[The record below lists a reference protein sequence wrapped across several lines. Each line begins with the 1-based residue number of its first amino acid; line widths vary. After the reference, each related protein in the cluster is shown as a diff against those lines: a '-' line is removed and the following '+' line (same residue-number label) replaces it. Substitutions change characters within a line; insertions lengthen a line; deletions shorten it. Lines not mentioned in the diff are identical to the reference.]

1 MDDFVKND
9 TLFEYQCSPSLTKF
23 ERKQIHQL
31 ATTANL
37 LHVSEGEGRKRRI
50 VLKKIAP
57 AKPLTDITNTEVNA
71 PASLSFMFIII

>member
-37 LHVSEGEGRKRRI
+37 SHVSEGEGRKRRI

-57 AKPLTDITNTEVNA
+57 AKPLTDITNTEVNKHN
-71 PASLSFMFIII
+71 I